1 MATDTSPDELLPE
14 LEGLP
19 KTFLDRNM
27 RRAYMEQAPAAA
39 SGGGVPTGTS
49 FPVAPVAGQMIFR
62 TDLTKFYIF
71 DGSDWRET
79 PMLDTSS
86 NLAIGGKYLKG

>member
-1 MATDTSPDELLPE
+1 MPEEPDFTLPE
-14 LEGLP
+14 LEP
-19 KTFLDRNM
+19 MPHTFLDTNL

-39 SGGGVPTGTS
+39 SGGGVPTATS

-62 TDLTKFYIF
+62 TDLTKFYMY
-71 DGSDWRET
+71 DGANWREM

-86 NLAIGGKYLKG
+86 NLAIGGKYLKE